1 MARKLTTSA
10 IDHYER
16 RTSST
21 YERICGD
28 LCLICVFEMGADD
41 LNGVCN
47 AFAFSVGGF
56 TSASCIFYLLL
67 LFLSIFGQTIVV
79 EVFVFVFFAFLGM
92 FFIGCLFFLLPLY
105 NGVVFC
111 DFFSFHP
118 KYLGVGAS
126 FCFALILLLVFLL
139 ALFVRFRLYHSS
151 TWKYILAYCR

>member
-111 DFFSFHP
+111 DFFFFSSKVFR
-118 KYLGVGAS
+118 GWG
-126 FCFALILLLVFLL
+126 FFLL
-139 ALFVRFRLYHSS
+139 CFDSFACVFVGSFRPIS
-151 TWKYILAYCR
+151 IVP